1 MERGMLNP
9 EAPPAAP
16 PWEGTTPQRVDGDGE
31 GASPQVERGGAAGP
45 RETDRSAGVTVHA
58 RVTTSLSAGG
68 RDRVTNAA
76 AEK

>member
-16 PWEGTTPQRVDGDGE
+16 PWEGTTPQRDEGE

-45 RETDRSAGVTVHA
+45 RDTERSAGATVHA

-68 RDRVTNAA
+68 RDRVTTAA

>member
-16 PWEGTTPQRVDGDGE
+16 PWEGTTLQRVDGE

-68 RDRVTNAA
+68 RDRVTTAA